1 MIPFSLTDVDYPFNL
16 YCSPDW
22 SAETLQRLLHIL
34 GMRHWKTSISINN
47 KGVLSN
53 KKKIGLGVFNGWSG
67 CKPHP
72 SLCVVCTKKLRRSL

>member
-53 KKKIGLGVFNGWSG
+53 K
-67 CKPHP
+67 
-72 SLCVVCTKKLRRSL
+72 RAY

>member
-53 KKKIGLGVFNGWSG
+53 KKKKLPNLEIYRRELGELLDANGKS
-67 CKPHP
+67 
-72 SLCVVCTKKLRRSL
+72 

>member
-53 KKKIGLGVFNGWSG
+53 KKEFIDKLPNLEIYRRELGELLDANGKS
-67 CKPHP
+67 
-72 SLCVVCTKKLRRSL
+72 

>member
-53 KKKIGLGVFNGWSG
+53 KKEFIDKLPNLEIYRREHGKLLDENGKS
-67 CKPHP
+67 
-72 SLCVVCTKKLRRSL
+72 

>member
-53 KKKIGLGVFNGWSG
+53 KKKKSRQYNIHLLFIYTN
-67 CKPHP
+67 
-72 SLCVVCTKKLRRSL
+72 LKLKFFL

>member
-53 KKKIGLGVFNGWSG
+53 KKNYASKFRNL
-67 CKPHP
+67 
-72 SLCVVCTKKLRRSL
+72 

>member
-53 KKKIGLGVFNGWSG
+53 KKKKQRELEN
-67 CKPHP
+67 C
-72 SLCVVCTKKLRRSL
+72 

>member
-53 KKKIGLGVFNGWSG
+53 KKKEFIDESIEKLLDENGKS
-67 CKPHP
+67 
-72 SLCVVCTKKLRRSL
+72 